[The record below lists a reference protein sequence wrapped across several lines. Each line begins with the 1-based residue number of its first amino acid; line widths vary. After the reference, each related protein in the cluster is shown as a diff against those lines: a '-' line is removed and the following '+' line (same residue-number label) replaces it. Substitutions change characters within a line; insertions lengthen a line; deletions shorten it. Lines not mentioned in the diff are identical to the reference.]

1 MDLLV
6 KLAEKKA
13 RSIAYKFNNL
23 KIRKIISI
31 QRKKETIIK
40 TVDKIKEKV
49 KRWRQFTKTTLDP
62 NEGKSTKFDDL
73 KTPLLN
79 QNNDESPFPKEF
91 DNEQNE
97 TVDNIEEQRN
107 INEEKNLT
115 ILDLENQDFK
125 ELKATK

>member
-1 MDLLV
+1 MDGSMDLLV
-6 KLAEKKA
+6 KLAERKA

-62 NEGKSTKFDDL
+62 NEGKSIKFDDL
-73 KTPLLN
+73 
-79 QNNDESPFPKEF
+79 
-91 DNEQNE
+91 
-97 TVDNIEEQRN
+97 
-107 INEEKNLT
+107 
-115 ILDLENQDFK
+115 
-125 ELKATK
+125 